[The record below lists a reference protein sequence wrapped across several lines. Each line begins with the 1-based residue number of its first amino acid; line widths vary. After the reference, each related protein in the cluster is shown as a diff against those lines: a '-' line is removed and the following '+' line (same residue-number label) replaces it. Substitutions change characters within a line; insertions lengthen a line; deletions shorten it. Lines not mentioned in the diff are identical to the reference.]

1 MAASAHSTP
10 AGESHHPPS
19 TPIVIGHR
27 GASGYVPEHTLTAY
41 FIAIQQGAD
50 YVEPDLVMTKDG
62 VLVARHENEIGGTT
76 DVAEH
81 PELAGRKAS
90 KVIDGVTI
98 EGWFTEDF
106 TLAELKKLRARERIP
121 QIRSANSRFNG
132 QFEIPTLDEVL
143 ALVRAVEK
151 QREDIARQVGAP
163 KPKRIGIYP
172 ETKHPTYFDNLD
184 LSMEEPLLQTLKRWG
199 YVGRS
204 APVFIQSFEVGN
216 LRDLSRMT
224 RIPLI
229 QLVSSSGAP
238 FDFVLKGDAR
248 TYGDLVTPAGLAE
261 IARYADGIGA
271 EKSLI
276 IPRKTDGSL
285 GEPTALVKNAHA
297 KGLLVHAWT
306 FRAENSFLPTDYR
319 SGSDG
324 SALGHLRGE
333 IGAFLEA
340 GLDGFFTDH
349 PDIGVSGRDSVVAAR
364 RQSGR

>member
-1 MAASAHSTP
+1 MHL
-10 AGESHHPPS
+10 
-19 TPIVIGHR
+19 VVGHG
-27 GASGYVPEHTLTAY
+27 GASGYVPEHALTAY

-81 PELAGRKAS
+81 PAFASRKTT
-90 KVIDGVTI
+90 KVIDGTTI

-106 TLAELKKLRARERIP
+106 TLAELKTLRARERIP
-121 QIRSANSRFNG
+121 QLRAANSRFDG
-132 QFEIPTLDEVL
+132 QFEIPALDEVL

-151 QREDIARQVGAP
+151 QREETARLVGAP
-163 KPKRIGIYP
+163 RPKRIGIYP
-172 ETKHPTYFDNLD
+172 ETKHPSYFDNLG
-184 LSMEEPLLQTLKRWG
+184 LSMEEPLLHTLKRWG

-238 FDFVLKGDAR
+238 YDFVLKGDAR
-248 TYGDLVTPAGLAE
+248 TYADLVTPAGLAE

-276 IPRKTDGSL
+276 IPRRADGSL
-285 GEPTALVKNAHA
+285 AEPTRLVHNAHA

-306 FRAENSFLPTDYR
+306 FRAENSFLPADFR
-319 SGSDG
+319 SGTEG
-324 SALGHLRGE
+324 AALGDLTGE
-333 IGAFLEA
+333 IVAFLEA
-340 GLDGFFTDH
+340 GLDGLFTDH
-349 PDIGVSGRDSVVAAR
+349 PDIGVSARDSVMQAR
-364 RQSGR
+364 GHGAP